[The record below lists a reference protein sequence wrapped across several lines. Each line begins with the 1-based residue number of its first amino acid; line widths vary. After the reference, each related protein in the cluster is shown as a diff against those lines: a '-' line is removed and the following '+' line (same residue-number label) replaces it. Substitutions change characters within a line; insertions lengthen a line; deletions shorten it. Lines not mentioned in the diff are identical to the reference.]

1 MIKKSLV
8 VGLLSAGFVAVPG
21 MALAS
26 TQFNPAPVPV
36 ATTVSSSITASQADQ
51 AAIAAVGG
59 GTVTSTSSDT
69 YQGSAVFDIH
79 VLYNSTVYDVKVLKA
94 TGGVALKK
102 VSSEQSTSANSS
114 DQKDAVDSS
123 TPEHSSTPSQ
133 DKQTPATPSSSN
145 GITFG
150 VKLTVA
156 PSAFQS
162 FVNQAL
168 AQNNGT
174 LKWIKLI
181 SHQGGDV
188 QANIKVNLSQGGT
201 VKVIDLFSPSNQLI
215 SQTVGS

>member
-102 VSSEQSTSANSS
+102 VSSEQPSSAP
-114 DQKDAVDSS
+114 AP
-123 TPEHSSTPSQ
+123 TP
-133 DKQTPATPSSSN
+133 TPSS
-145 GITFG
+145 IT
-150 VKLTVA
+150 A
-156 PSAFQS
+156 S
-162 FVNQAL
+162 QA
-168 AQNNGT
+168 
-174 LKWIKLI
+174 
-181 SHQGGDV
+181 D
-188 QANIKVNLSQGGT
+188 QAAIAAVGGGT
-201 VKVIDLFSPSNQLI
+201 VTSTSSD
-215 SQTVGS
+215 T

>member
-79 VLYNSTVYDVKVLKA
+79 VLY
-94 TGGVALKK
+94 
-102 VSSEQSTSANSS
+102 
-114 DQKDAVDSS
+114 
-123 TPEHSSTPSQ
+123 
-133 DKQTPATPSSSN
+133 
-145 GITFG
+145 
-150 VKLTVA
+150 
-156 PSAFQS
+156 
-162 FVNQAL
+162 
-168 AQNNGT
+168 
-174 LKWIKLI
+174 
-181 SHQGGDV
+181 
-188 QANIKVNLSQGGT
+188 
-201 VKVIDLFSPSNQLI
+201 
-215 SQTVGS
+215 